1 MASSPTVLAD
11 SPASSSQPASAAAFS
26 VAKFPLVP
34 MLLAVVAG
42 VVAAVLGLGGCL
54 YYLARTGRLPVQRAT
69 VQKAEAAVPVTTH
82 NIVLEP
88 LLVNLSDA
96 SGSSYLRIAVTLRV
110 ADAADQK
117 RAVAKSEESKADK
130 GVEDA
135 IPAVRDTVL
144 SVLGRQTAEG
154 LLSADGKEN
163 LKTDLKMALA
173 KHNSDL
179 KLMDVFFTDFLV
191 QR

>member
-1 MASSPTVLAD
+1 MASSPTILVD
-11 SPASSSQPASAAAFS
+11 SSPSSQPVSAPASP

-42 VVAAVLGLGGCL
+42 VVVAALGLGGCL
-54 YYLARTGRLPVQRAT
+54 YYLARTGRLPAQRAA
-69 VQKAEAAVPVTTH
+69 VQKAEATVPVTMR

-96 SGSSYLRIAVTLRV
+96 GGSSYLRVALTLRV
-110 ADAADQK
+110 ADVADRKAA
-117 RAVAKSEESKADK
+117 AKSEKSEGDK
-130 GVEDA
+130 GVDDA
-135 IPAVRDTVL
+135 IPEVRDTVL
-144 SVLGRQTAEG
+144 SVLGRQTAEE

-163 LKTDLKMALA
+163 LKAELKTALA

-179 KLMDVFFTDFLV
+179 KLTDVFFTDFLV